1 MGIRDLHK
9 EKRKT
14 RVLLIGEFSQLNT
27 GFSVMANDLLS
38 EMHNSGR
45 YEVAEIGS
53 YVQDNDPRVT
63 SLPWKVYPVVPTD
76 PAQRDLYNANYKT
89 AQFGSLVFDK
99 AVMDFKPDIV
109 FSFRDFWHDEWITKA
124 PSRYLFNYVWSAC
137 VDSEPPRLE
146 WIGVYSTVD
155 VVTSYTD
162 WGLSVLEKYSGRNM
176 KIADTNT
183 MPGVD
188 RNVFHKQN
196 KSAARQKL
204 GLKDNINVA
213 LTVMRNQPRKLF
225 PDIMYAFSKS
235 LEAWKSSGRSD
246 LADNTYL
253 YLHTSYPDV
262 GFDIGK
268 DIIKYKLASKVIMT
282 YCCETCKSFFASFF
296 NGEVCTC
303 NNCGNYTAH
312 PPNTVLGL
320 SREDLAT
327 VYNTADLYCQ
337 LSIAGALEIPLIEA
351 KACGVPT
358 IATDYAAMREVSD
371 MGGCYAKI
379 PVAYWR
385 EESDK
390 ETGQIRAMPD
400 PDIFSEKLTSYFMES
415 PEYIEALSREAYEC
429 VERNHD
435 NKDTYLK
442 WDSIF
447 SKLPR
452 LPEARWY
459 VEPNIIDTSA
469 IEINSIDNDEDF
481 IDYLVYNFT
490 PPKSSFRSF
499 AGRKE
504 LLSVLKSK
512 VKSANGRFNRED
524 IAEMIKSVTNN
535 FNNFEQYRYKYCNNI
550 VEKQK
555 HYEVI

>member
-1 MGIRDLHK
+1 MRDLRR

-14 RVLLIGEFSQLNT
+14 RVLLVGEFSQLNT
-27 GFSVMANDLLS
+27 GFAVMANDLLR
-38 EMHNSGR
+38 EMHDSGK
-45 YEVAEIGS
+45 YEVAEIAS
-53 YVQDNDPRVT
+53 YIQDNDNRIGA
-63 SLPWKVYPVVPTD
+63 LPWKVYPVVPSD
-76 PAQRDLYNANYKT
+76 PAQRDLYNANYRT

-99 AVMDFKPDIV
+99 AVLDFKPDIV
-109 FSFRDFWHDEWITKA
+109 FSFRDFWHDEWITKS

-155 VVTSYTD
+155 AVSSYTD

-176 KIADTNT
+176 NIANTNT

-188 RNVFHKQN
+188 RKIFNKQN
-196 KSAARQKL
+196 KSLARQKL
-204 GLKDNINVA
+204 GLKDDINIV

-235 LEAWKSSGRSD
+235 LESWKTAGRSD
-246 LADNTYL
+246 LADKTYL

-282 YCCETCKSFFASFF
+282 YCCENCKSFFASFF

-312 PPNTVLGL
+312 APNTVLGL
-320 SREDLAT
+320 TREDLAT

-358 IATDYAAMREVSD
+358 IATDYAAMREISD

-400 PDIFSEKLTSYFMES
+400 PDVFSEKLTSYFMET
-415 PEYIEALSREAYEC
+415 PEYMEKLSDEAIAC
-429 VERNHD
+429 VDKNHD

-447 SKLPR
+447 SSLPH
-452 LPEARWY
+452 LPESRWFI
-459 VEPNIIDTSA
+459 EPNIIDSSS
-469 IEINSIDNDEDF
+469 IDINSVDNDEDF
-481 IDYLVYNFT
+481 IDYLIYNFT
-490 PPKSSFRSF
+490 PPKSAFRSF

-504 LLSVLKSK
+504 LLYNLKSK
-512 VKSANGRFNRED
+512 VKSHDSRVARED
-524 IAEMIKSVTNN
+524 IAGMIKGVTEN
-535 FNNFEQYRYKYCNNI
+535 FNGFESYRYKFCNNI
-550 VEKQK
+550 SEPQRN
-555 HYEVI
+555 YEVI